1 MSHAEDMEISPWDY
15 RLAEDIETVR
25 NCWLSEYYQT
35 RLYQNYLLSLS
46 KTYPVISAAGQTKG
60 IGADEKQLQT
70 YKKLQ
75 YYQLFEKN
83 KEKDE

>member
-35 RLYQNYLLSLS
+35 PAAHVPCVHPGRAGCHPHG
-46 KTYPVISAAGQTKG
+46 KAAGCTRH
-60 IGADEKQLQT
+60 L
-70 YKKLQ
+70 
-75 YYQLFEKN
+75 
-83 KEKDE
+83 